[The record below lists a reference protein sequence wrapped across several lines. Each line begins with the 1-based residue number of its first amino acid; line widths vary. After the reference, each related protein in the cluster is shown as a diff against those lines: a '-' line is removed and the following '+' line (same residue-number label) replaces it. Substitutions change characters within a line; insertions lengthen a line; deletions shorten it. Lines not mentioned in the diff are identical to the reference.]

1 MESQSIALPTELTP
15 PPLTGTKFLACPE
28 GFEPPTLGLEG
39 RCSIQLSYGQNLHCN
54 SHTRMGRKHP
64 LDKDRTSFK
73 FGGRGRR
80 IRTLDP
86 LVPNQMRYQTALCP
100 DKEAE
105 FYVDFRVSSRLYTVA
120 HQIGRCVEAARA
132 ICPLEHQV
140 CAIPAPPAHLL
151 APTMF

>member
-105 FYVDFRVSSRLYTVA
+105 FYVDFKVSSRPRTALDR
-120 HQIGRCVEAARA
+120 IGRCVVVSLA
-132 ICPLEHQV
+132 ICPQQRRA
-140 CAIPAPPAHLL
+140 CAIPSLPIQPHVPA
-151 APTMF
+151 MF